1 MPGPTIPGAQ
11 STKGPRIAILN
22 NIPSALVTTPTGND
36 SFIAALSTA
45 CPFAHLDFFDPI
57 DAQEYPAD
65 CGADYDLIIL
75 SGGTADINAPEPWV
89 LKMLDFVRECVRRR
103 AETGGK
109 GAPKMMGVCWGH
121 QAVHVA
127 LGGRMEMRSDEEGPE
142 MGVTTIGL
150 TPQGT
155 SFFDFAAEKK
165 SFDIHEF
172 HKRQIASLAP
182 GFVPLAEQNQCTV
195 SNDNSILTFQ
205 GHPEMS
211 AKLAQSFL
219 ANAKSYTKDMSEDD
233 LKETAKR
240 MEREHDGAAIL
251 QRVLRW
257 VGEE

>member
-45 CPFAHLDFFDPI
+45 CPSAHLDFFDPI

-109 GAPKMMGVCWGH
+109 GAPKMMGFCWGH

-142 MGVTTIGL
+142 V
-150 TPQGT
+150 
-155 SFFDFAAEKK
+155 
-165 SFDIHEF
+165 
-172 HKRQIASLAP
+172 SL
-182 GFVPLAEQNQCTV
+182 L
-195 SNDNSILTFQ
+195 L
-205 GHPEMS
+205 
-211 AKLAQSFL
+211 SFL
-219 ANAKSYTKDMSEDD
+219 GRQGVVFGGVDWLSLRIWPQKKYQLHGGTPALSEVAC
-233 LKETAKR
+233 LNSVVCQFECFHVPQFWAATTGIELCFVAHCLR
-240 MEREHDGAAIL
+240 SALERA
-251 QRVLRW
+251 RT
-257 VGEE
+257 